1 MIQPLVYK
9 FGGASIKDAAAIK
22 NIVALVKKRWTNGLV
37 LVVSAAGDT
46 TDRLE
51 HLIEL
56 AFQQKSFDKELIQLL
71 DYHEDI
77 CRGLFHPGHGI
88 FARVDNHFAQLRRT
102 LENLSIKD
110 DEGFFYDQVI
120 GYGELISTRIV
131 QEYLCESGCACLWQD
146 ARELVRTDSQTK
158 MAKVDWA
165 LTMQYCR
172 RALFPKLEKFPVVT
186 QGFIGTD
193 LLGNTTTLGREG
205 SDFTA
210 AIMGVSLGASSVT
223 IWKDV
228 AGILNGD
235 PDIFPEAVKFEY
247 LDFEEAAEMT
257 YYGAKVIHPKTIKP
271 LAKHGI
277 PLYVKSF
284 VNPDAAGTVIGS
296 FGQAPRIPITI
307 FKSKLTLIELRIL
320 DLSMIGGF
328 HFELIYEVA
337 KRMNWRIQL
346 MQASA
351 AHISILINDMPYT
364 AEQLAKPLR
373 EIFKVKSKSGLK
385 MITVK
390 NPTDA
395 ERSHYRQVAEKL
407 YLEQNGPELIQ
418 WVYEESVPN
427 A

>member
-9 FGGASIKDAAAIK
+9 FGGASIKDAKAIK
-22 NIVALVKKRWTNGLV
+22 NIAALLKKRWTNGLV
-37 LVVSAAGDT
+37 MVISAAGDT

-51 HLIEL
+51 NLIDL
-56 AFQQKSFDKELIQLL
+56 ALQQKSFDKELIQLL
-71 DYHEDI
+71 DFHEDI
-77 CRGLFHPGHGI
+77 CRGLFQPGHGI
-88 FARVDNHFAQLRRT
+88 FARVDNQFAQLRRT
-102 LENLSIKD
+102 LENLAIKED
-110 DEGFFYDQVI
+110 SDFFYDQVI

-131 QEYLCESGCACLWQD
+131 QEYLCESGLACLWQD

-172 RALFPKLEKFPVVT
+172 RALFPKLEKYPVVT

-210 AIMGVSLGASSVT
+210 AIMGVSLGASAVT

-235 PDIFPEAVKFEY
+235 PDIFPDAVKFEY

-284 VNPDAAGTVIGS
+284 VNPDAPGTVIGS

-307 FKSKLTLIELRIL
+307 FKSQLTLIELRIL
-320 DLSMIGGF
+320 DLSMIGSF
-328 HFELIYEVA
+328 HFEMIYEVA
-337 KRMNWRIQL
+337 KKLNWRIQL
-346 MQASA
+346 VQASA
-351 AHISILINDMPYT
+351 AHISILINDIPVT
-364 AEQLAKPLR
+364 AEQLAKPFR
-373 EIFKVKSKSGLK
+373 EIFRVKSKAGLK

-395 ERSHYRQVAEKL
+395 ERTHYRKVAENL
-407 YLEQNGPELIQ
+407 LLEQDSPELIQ
-418 WVYEESVPN
+418 WVYEEYSPE

>member
-22 NIVALVKKRWTNGLV
+22 NIAQLVRKRWTSSMV
-37 LVVSAAGDT
+37 LVVSAAGKT

-51 HLIEL
+51 QLIALSFQGKHFDTELIE
-56 AFQQKSFDKELIQLL
+56 LL
-71 DYHEDI
+71 DYHEDL
-77 CRGLFHPGHGI
+77 CRGLFSREHTI
-88 FARVDNHFAQLRRT
+88 FSRVDNHFAKLRRI
-102 LENLSIKD
+102 LENDTLQEE
-110 DEGFFYDQVI
+110 EGFFYDQVI
-120 GYGELISTRIV
+120 GYGELISTRIL
-131 QEYLCESGCACLWQD
+131 QEYLCETGSPCLWQD
-146 ARELVRTDSQTK
+146 ARELVRTDSTTK
-158 MAKVDWA
+158 MARVDWA
-165 LTMQYCR
+165 LTMQHCR
-172 RALFPKLEKFPVVT
+172 RALIPKLEKFPVVT

-210 AIMGVSLGASSVT
+210 AILGVSLGASSVT

-235 PDIFPEAVKFEY
+235 PDLFPDAVKFEY

-271 LAKHGI
+271 LAKHNI

-284 VNPDAAGTVIGS
+284 VNPEAAGTIIGS

-307 FKSKLTLIELRIL
+307 FKDHLTLIELRIR
-320 DLSMIGGF
+320 DLSMAGGF
-328 HFELIYEVA
+328 HFEFIYEVA
-337 KRMNWRIQL
+337 KKANWRIQL
-346 MQASA
+346 IQASA
-351 AHISILINDMPYT
+351 AHLRLVIQDMPST
-364 AEQLAKPLR
+364 EEQLARPFRDVFQVQIKPH
-373 EIFKVKSKSGLK
+373 LK

-395 ERSHYRQVAEKL
+395 EIKHYRQVAQKCH
-407 YLEQNGPELIQ
+407 LEQQSPKLIQ
-418 WVYEESVPN
+418 WVYEPEN
-427 A
+427 N